1 MKIKV
6 KKPVYVSC
14 YTICRSRTKGLWL
27 KCGCFQCPEYP
38 VNIITKY
45 LWKYILSL
53 GLSFYFWTTSLNWL
67 QWHYGC
73 LPLRGKPIGPR
84 ANGTQNSE
92 LVNFVPSIAF
102 TISTIRT
109 NQFHLPKNGREGLK
123 LVSRMASKKWNTN
136 FHLEYST
143 RKNRT
148 TFSDV
153 PLISEIFF
161 REHPKSRFPFTF
173 QPDFPENYS
182 VNNQW
187 EPSNHPM

>member
-53 GLSFYFWTTSLNWL
+53 GLSFYFWITSLNWL

-92 LVNFVPSIAF
+92 LVNFVPQSRLPIVQISSIYRKTAAKAWNWYQRWLWRNG
-102 TISTIRT
+102 TRISVR
-109 NQFHLPKNGREGLK
+109 
-123 LVSRMASKKWNTN
+123 
-136 FHLEYST
+136 
-143 RKNRT
+143 
-148 TFSDV
+148 
-153 PLISEIFF
+153 IF
-161 REHPKSRFPFTF
+161 HPKRQDYLFRCSAAPGNFPLER
-173 QPDFPENYS
+173 PKKSCSIYFPNGFS
-182 VNNQW
+182 VQVW
-187 EPSNHPM
+187 

>member
-53 GLSFYFWTTSLNWL
+53 GLSFYFWITSLNWL

-92 LVNFVPSIAF
+92 LVNFVPESRLPIVQISSIY
-102 TISTIRT
+102 R
-109 NQFHLPKNGREGLK
+109 KNGREGLK
-123 LVSRMASKKWNTN
+123 LVSKMALKKWNTN
-136 FHLEYST
+136 FRSDIPPEKTGLPFQMFRCSWKFSAGTTQKVVFHILSK
-143 RKNRT
+143 RIFRT
-148 TFSDV
+148 SLV
-153 PLISEIFF
+153 NG
-161 REHPKSRFPFTF
+161 R
-173 QPDFPENYS
+173 QPTSPDGRLS
-182 VNNQW
+182 
-187 EPSNHPM
+187 